1 MKTVTAI
8 LLGAGQRG
16 VDACAAYA
24 KKYPNELKIVGVAE
38 PRQER
43 RKAFARA
50 HGICEEN
57 SVSSWEELLNRPK
70 MADCVFICTQ
80 DKMHYEPL
88 KKAAGLGYHILCE
101 KPVSPDKD
109 ELLAIRSLAE
119 QYDGVISVAH
129 VLRYSPFFTKIKELL
144 DAGKIGRLLNI
155 QHMEA
160 VGYWHMAHS
169 FVRGNWR
176 DSHETSPMILA
187 KCCHDFDILLFLAGM
202 AVQRVSSFGSLT
214 LFKEENAPA
223 DAPMR
228 CLDGCSHRD
237 ECPFYAPRFY
247 LEHPKAVSD
256 GFRRV
261 LSLDETQE
269 AVLEALRESPYGRCV
284 YRCDNDVVDHQVV
297 NLEFEGGLT
306 ASLTMCAFTDRC
318 ERVISLHGSHGEIRG
333 WMEDNRIEVVDFA
346 TENREI
352 IHVHAPKTG
361 HGGSDMAMMKRFV
374 QMTAGEKHEKNIS
387 SAVEAVDSHLIALA
401 AEKSRKS
408 GGCVVEMRTFG
419 EE

>member
-88 KKAAGLGYHILCE
+88 KQASRLGYHVCE

-214 LFKEENAPA
+214 LFKEENAP
-223 DAPMR
+223 
-228 CLDGCSHRD
+228 
-237 ECPFYAPRFY
+237 
-247 LEHPKAVSD
+247 
-256 GFRRV
+256 
-261 LSLDETQE
+261 
-269 AVLEALRESPYGRCV
+269 GRCA
-284 YRCDNDVVDHQVV
+284 HA
-297 NLEFEGGLT
+297 LSG
-306 ASLTMCAFTDRC
+306 
-318 ERVISLHGSHGEIRG
+318 RVFSQR
-333 WMEDNRIEVVDFA
+333 
-346 TENREI
+346 
-352 IHVHAPKTG
+352 
-361 HGGSDMAMMKRFV
+361 
-374 QMTAGEKHEKNIS
+374 
-387 SAVEAVDSHLIALA
+387 
-401 AEKSRKS
+401 
-408 GGCVVEMRTFG
+408 
-419 EE
+419 

>member
-1 MKTVTAI
+1 M
-8 LLGAGQRG
+8 
-16 VDACAAYA
+16 
-24 KKYPNELKIVGVAE
+24 
-38 PRQER
+38 
-43 RKAFARA
+43 
-50 HGICEEN
+50 
-57 SVSSWEELLNRPK
+57 
-70 MADCVFICTQ
+70 
-80 DKMHYEPL
+80 
-88 KKAAGLGYHILCE
+88 
-101 KPVSPDKD
+101 
-109 ELLAIRSLAE
+109 
-119 QYDGVISVAH
+119 
-129 VLRYSPFFTKIKELL
+129 

-269 AVLEALRESPYGRCV
+269 AVLEALKESPYGRCV
-284 YRCDNDVVDHQVV
+284 YHCDNDVVDHQVV

-318 ERVISLHGSHGEIRG
+318 ERVISLHGSHGKSRG

-346 TENREI
+346 TENREVI
-352 IHVHAPKTG
+352 YVHAPKTG
-361 HGGSDMAMMKRFV
+361 HG
-374 QMTAGEKHEKNIS
+374 
-387 SAVEAVDSHLIALA
+387 EATWL
-401 AEKSRKS
+401 
-408 GGCVVEMRTFG
+408 
-419 EE
+419 